1 MHQGKITGLAF
12 VLMRYNCNMK
22 KALVS
27 LFVFLFVGLV
37 TPTAFAGDVGIAQ
50 LSGCT
55 GLDCSACNVV
65 DMANG
70 LITWLIG
77 ILFVVFAL
85 LLAIAGV
92 RLVTSGGNH
101 HALDEAKSSFMNA
114 IIGFII
120 ILSAWL
126 IVDTI
131 MRGLVGTSSNPGQIR
146 AQGSVTGWL
155 FWTEVQCQE
164 QAETP
169 FREVTQTE
177 VEWIEPV
184 EFAIDQGGGSAGSV
198 TVSTPA
204 GPQVVDIRPCD
215 TSNIVRVNFL
225 GSSVEI
231 HRQFAASLQR
241 IDARWRQMGAARYRV
256 TSVGGYNCRNIAG
269 TNRRS
274 NHAYGLAID
283 VNPAQNPHTFPG
295 DRNYGQT
302 NMPPSFRQ
310 LFLSEGW
317 GWGGNWNSSKD
328 TMHFSKATGE
338 GGNMRGG

>member
-1 MHQGKITGLAF
+1 MKSAITLT
-12 VLMRYNCNMK
+12 
-22 KALVS
+22 
-27 LFVFLFVGLV
+27 FLFLVLGVV
-37 TPTAFAGDVGIAQ
+37 TPIAFAGDVGIAQ

-164 QAETP
+164 QEDTP
-169 FREVTQTE
+169 FTEVEQEE
-177 VEWIEPV
+177 VEWIQFTPQDNVFNNPTAIGTVSPGGIYYPTSNVSADNSLSYQSGIAAQRPHASAALESLLRCMGGRLPGNV
-184 EFAIDQGGGSAGSV
+184 GQISSISDSRIVNGSKTFAQCWEGGCAHTAGSCHYGNGYGV
-198 TVSTPA
+198 IGKSYA
-204 GPQVVDIRPCD
+204 ADFGDENNASDI
-215 TSNIVRVNFL
+215 I
-225 GSSVEI
+225 
-231 HRQFAASLQR
+231 
-241 IDARWRQMGAARYRV
+241 GAAYTCGAKAAAVHNGNHVHV
-256 TSVGGYNCRNIAG
+256 TAQGCRGI
-269 TNRRS
+269 
-274 NHAYGLAID
+274 
-283 VNPAQNPHTFPG
+283 
-295 DRNYGQT
+295 
-302 NMPPSFRQ
+302 
-310 LFLSEGW
+310 
-317 GWGGNWNSSKD
+317 
-328 TMHFSKATGE
+328 
-338 GGNMRGG
+338 